1 MNRCVGIDIDTN
13 INIDINSKKLDS
25 VKILILISI
34 FKLIEKLTT
43 IYYNSSSVNSN
54 FDITVDININITTLS
69 IVATYLCQYWYL
81 QECYH

>member
-54 FDITVDININITTLS
+54 FDITVDININMTSS
-69 IVATYLCQYWYL
+69 IVTT
-81 QECYH
+81 

>member
-69 IVATYLCQYWYL
+69 IVATYLCQY
-81 QECYH
+81 